1 MGTDSKIENNEK
13 YLMNV
18 LGHSDVIS
26 DSYMDV
32 NGFYRKSSIYEMLGQ
47 IHDENL
53 SNRYEHISDNG
64 FTENQILDLVSEHP
78 IRLGS
83 PRQRSP
89 QM

>member
-13 YLMNV
+13 FLMNV

-47 IHDENL
+47 I
-53 SNRYEHISDNG
+53 
-64 FTENQILDLVSEHP
+64 
-78 IRLGS
+78 
-83 PRQRSP
+83 
-89 QM
+89 